1 MSLTQIES
9 ELQRLSA
16 EELRQLA
23 MTSWRAYLQREQCE
37 PAVNECDELDPE
49 LLAALDEAVR
59 RADAPGSRRYSVDEV
74 RSRLRSWI
82 TK

>member
-1 MSLTQIES
+1 MSFAQIES

-16 EELRQLA
+16 EELRRLA
-23 MTSWRAYLQREQCE
+23 MSSWQAYLQREQCE

-49 LLAALDEAVR
+49 LLAAVDEAVR
-59 RADAPGSRRYSVDEV
+59 RADAPGARRYSVDEV
-74 RSRLRSWI
+74 RSRFHDWT